1 MTKSF
6 KEWFKKL
13 LLAMAQETADPSKQV
28 NLNSFRRRVAAA
40 LVTALIFMA
49 ASYYVYYVKNDV
61 LNALTESKADIVK
74 AIQTSSKALV
84 KAPVLEKTGKAE
96 KAATEGIAPP
106 QVLHPSSS
114 NSEADVESETRHE
127 AETKQKAAAK

>member
-6 KEWFKKL
+6 KEWMRKL

-28 NLNSFRRRVAAA
+28 DLNSFRRRAAAA

-49 ASYYVYYVKNDV
+49 ASYYVYHVKNDV

-74 AIQTSSKALV
+74 AIQTSSKAFV
-84 KAPVLEKTGKAE
+84 EAPVLEKAE
-96 KAATEGIAPP
+96 KAGTEGIATP
-106 QVLHPSSS
+106 QVLQSSS
-114 NSEADVESETRHE
+114 SKGEAEVKSGTKPD
-127 AETKQKAAAK
+127 AETKQRAAAK